1 MNLDPVDGRPV
12 QMVLDLEALEDAYP
26 KQSWFDPQR
35 KDMWRYGALMP
46 LDPNLAEDA
55 QHIVSL
61 GEGFTPLL
69 DYSSQPTAKAGG
81 FRLWF
86 KDEGRQHPGF
96 GGNPTQSF
104 KDRGMAVAASMAKRF
119 GITKLAVP
127 TQGNA
132 GDSLCRYAQAAG
144 IKVVVAMPDDTPEPI
159 IGSVAAAAFRNQNVK
174 LELVSGTI
182 REAGLLLKE
191 RYLPQGYFNCATFQ
205 EPGWRI
211 EGKKTLGLE
220 IAEAL
225 GGKPGQWR
233 LPDAI
238 VYPTGG
244 GTGML
249 GMWKAFDELQALGL
263 LSAHRPRMISV
274 QSAATAPLVTAIE
287 NGARDTIAADPGSTL
302 AYGLNVPGGV
312 GQFEVLNII
321 RNSGGTAIAVSEQE
335 IADNTQ
341 RTWRDTH
348 WWICPEGGACI
359 AALPRLL
366 DLGQINSGDDVVMIN
381 TGSFEKY
388 LPQIRHLL

>member
-1 MNLDPVDGRPV
+1 M
-12 QMVLDLEALEDAYP
+12 
-26 KQSWFDPQR
+26 
-35 KDMWRYGALMP
+35 
-46 LDPNLAEDA
+46 
-55 QHIVSL
+55 
-61 GEGFTPLL
+61 
-69 DYSSQPTAKAGG
+69 
-81 FRLWF
+81 
-86 KDEGRQHPGF
+86 
-96 GGNPTQSF
+96 
-104 KDRGMAVAASMAKRF
+104 
-119 GITKLAVP
+119 AVP

-132 GDSLCRYAQAAG
+132 GDSLCCYAQAAG

-159 IGSVAAAAFRNQNVK
+159 IGSVAAAAFRNQDVS
-174 LELVSGTI
+174 LELVTGTI
-182 REAGLLLKE
+182 REAGLLLKAN
-191 RYLPQGYFNCATFQ
+191 YLPKGYFNCATFQ

-225 GGKPGQWR
+225 GGQPGQWR

-274 QSAATAPLVTAIE
+274 QSEATAPLVTAIE
-287 NGARDTIAADPGSTL
+287 NGASDTVSADPRTTL

-312 GQFEVLNII
+312 GHFEVLNII

-335 IADNTQ
+335 IARNTR
-341 RTWRDTH
+341 RTWRDTR
-348 WWICPEGGACI
+348 WWICPEGGACV

-366 DLGQINSGDDVVMIN
+366 DAGQINAGDDVVIVN